1 MLKVEDTVLLVID
14 VQGKLA
20 RMMVEKTE
28 LFRNQRLMIQGA
40 QVLEIPI
47 ILTEQYPEGMGQTI
61 PEIAE
66 LLTDVGPIT
75 KTAFSCC
82 GESKFNTALQEVGRR
97 QALLV
102 GIETHVCVWQTAS
115 DLLDAD
121 YEVQVAADAVS
132 SRSAENRRIGLQK
145 IRDAGGKI
153 TCVETALYELM
164 RVGEGPQ
171 FKRVLELVKQT
182 ASGSQRPAGDKT

>member
-1 MLKVEDTVLLVID
+1 
-14 VQGKLA
+14 
-20 RMMVEKTE
+20 MMVEKTE

-182 ASGSQRPAGDKT
+182 ASGSQRPAGDKI